1 MKRNRLL
8 SMLLATVLVLTL
20 LAGCGS
26 EPAPAA
32 TPEPAAPASEAPAA
46 KPAAPA
52 EEPAAEKFVVLN
64 STKGM
69 DNQYYVELD
78 RGGKEAAAQL
88 GMEYVTLSAE
98 NNEQK
103 QVADLGVRTG
113 HLPAR
118 PRHHHA
124 DEPVDRAGALRS
136 V

>member
-1 MKRNRLL
+1 M
-8 SMLLATVLVLTL
+8 
-20 LAGCGS
+20 AGLRFRARPGGHAGTRRPRVGS
-26 EPAPAA
+26 PGAE
-32 TPEPAAPASEAPAA
+32 
-46 KPAAPA
+46 PAAPA